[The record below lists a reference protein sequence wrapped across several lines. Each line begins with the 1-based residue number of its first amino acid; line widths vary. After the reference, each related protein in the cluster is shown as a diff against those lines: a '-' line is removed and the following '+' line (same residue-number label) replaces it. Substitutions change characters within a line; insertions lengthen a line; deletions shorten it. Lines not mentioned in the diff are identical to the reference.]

1 MDREQILKE
10 SRETLAAGQLYLV
23 GLQKLRAYDESIAEE
38 IEALIENGDEEFAAL
53 NDEFMTLLEAL
64 EE

>member
-1 MDREQILKE
+1 MDRELVLKE
-10 SRETLAAGQLYLV
+10 SRETLAAGQLYLT
-23 GLQKLRAYDESIAEE
+23 GLQKLRAYDESIADE
-38 IEALIENGDEEFAAL
+38 INLLIENGDEEFIAL